1 MADSSED
8 SFSEEFVFYRDRED
22 WKDIVPVPQDEGP
35 HPIVR
40 IAYSDKCKSDFIIF
54 NRERIE
60 RICESAGAWCLI
72 QLAVKGRWSFKFFL
86 HIFVAEGS
94 VVDVL

>member
-72 QLAVKGRWSFKFFL
+72 GCERQMVFQVFSSHLCS
-86 HIFVAEGS
+86 
-94 VVDVL
+94 